1 MWKLQNFSEHL
12 DFTWNLSDS
21 WRKKEHVKK
30 CDFVFREIDFN
41 VFQVYCNYGS
51 NASNK
56 LQFNNEVRFWWNLSR
71 KYLSGFLAN
80 DLGYKGQINR
90 NALWGYSWIYRYVTL
105 SKFLLF
111 RFYVKSILADSSQYW
126 TLVWKIVDF
135 VNSNFYN
142 FWDRKLISR
151 KI

>member
-80 DLGYKGQINR
+80 DLGYKSQINCD
-90 NALWGYSWIYRYVTL
+90 AMWSYSWFYRYITVW
-105 SKFLLF
+105 KFEK
-111 RFYVKSILADSSQYW
+111 FYVKSILADLSH
-126 TLVWKIVDF
+126 TVWKIWKF
-135 VNSNFYN
+135 SLTH
-142 FWDRKLISR
+142 FWQKFRETNGFTK
-151 KI
+151 